1 MPICREAGHKSRST
15 LPATERLLDL
25 RSIALKW
32 RRGLYRV
39 PGFLSQVE
47 LACATADSYGETRCR
62 LRYSFLHA
70 DSLLSPLTRLAVAH
84 FVFAGGAAT
93 GAGGTG
99 LVRKKSQVDQR
110 AAGGADGDSGAF
122 VSGRETLGGG
132 EGLVCGGRAAGTDG

>member
-1 MPICREAGHKSRST
+1 MPICREAGHKSRLT

-47 LACATADSYGETRCR
+47 LARATADSYGETRCR

-84 FVFAGGAAT
+84 FVFAGGAAA
-93 GAGGTG
+93 GAGSAG
-99 LVRKKSQVDQR
+99 LVCEKSQVDQR
-110 AAGGADGDSGAF
+110 AANGADGNSGAL
-122 VSGRETLGGG
+122 VSGREALRGREGSFCGGG
-132 EGLVCGGRAAGTDG
+132 ASCSNR